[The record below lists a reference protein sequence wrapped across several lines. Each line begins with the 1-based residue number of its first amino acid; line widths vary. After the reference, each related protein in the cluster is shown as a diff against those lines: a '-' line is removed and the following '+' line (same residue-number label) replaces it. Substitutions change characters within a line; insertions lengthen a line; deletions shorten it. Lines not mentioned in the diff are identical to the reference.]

1 MPQTVMRL
9 TPSAGRRPQLSS
21 RGRSLRIAASTV
33 VAIAL
38 GALLLLRHQDAPKAA
53 PSSPSVLMLNGDTVR
68 LDAAQITELKV
79 GPVETRPF
87 QARREA
93 LGIIDFDQDHAVQVF
108 SPYQGRIGRVLVRAG
123 DEVRKG
129 QVLYT
134 VQIPDL
140 AQAAS
145 ALIAAAGSLQLTT
158 QTLQRAQGLAAGQS
172 ISQKELQQNVADQ
185 QTAYGAYRAA
195 RKTLGLFGLGSG
207 DIDAIEKS
215 RRVDTEMPVRSP
227 LAGRVV
233 ARAASEGLLVQP
245 GAGSPP
251 VMVADMRRLWMVAS
265 VPESELG
272 GYRLGQKV
280 NVTVS
285 AYPGRR
291 FTGRLAYIG
300 DVADPASH
308 RIGLRTEVA
317 DPGHL
322 LRPQMMAQFSIELQ
336 AATVGPAVP
345 ENALAREG
353 DGSISAWVARDAQ
366 SFTRRK
372 VVTGLTQDGWV
383 QVVDGLKAGER
394 VAKDRALFL
403 SNLAQM
409 AQN

>member
-1 MPQTVMRL
+1 MRL
-9 TPSAGRRPQLSS
+9 TPSADHSLPSVLQGRP
-21 RGRSLRIAASTV
+21 LRIAAAV
-33 VAIAL
+33 FAVIGL
-38 GALLLLRHQDAPKAA
+38 GALMFLRHPDAPKATPA
-53 PSSPSVLMLNGDTVR
+53 VPSVLLLNADTVR
-68 LDAAQITELKV
+68 LEPAQVTELKV
-79 GPVETRPF
+79 GPVETKPF

-93 LGIIDFDQDHAVQVF
+93 LGMIDFDQDHAVQVL
-108 SPYQGRIGRVLVRAG
+108 SPYQGRIGRVLARAG
-123 DEVRKG
+123 DDVRKG

-145 ALIAAAGSLQLTT
+145 ALIAAAGSLQVTT

-172 ISQKELQQNVADQ
+172 IPQKELQQNVADQ
-185 QTAYGAYRAA
+185 QAADGAYRAA
-195 RKTLGLFGLGSG
+195 RKTLGLFGLSSG
-207 DIDAIEKS
+207 DIDEIEKS

-227 LAGRVV
+227 LSGRVV
-233 ARAASEGLLVQP
+233 ARSAAEGLLVQP

-251 VMVADMRRLWMVAS
+251 FMVADMRKLWMVAS

-285 AYPGRR
+285 AYPGKR
-291 FTGRLAYIG
+291 FTGNLAYIG

-322 LRPQMMAQFSIELQ
+322 LRPQMLAQFTIELQ
-336 AATVGPAVP
+336 AATEGPAVP
-345 ENALAREG
+345 ENALASEG
-353 DGSISAWVARDAQ
+353 DGSISAWVAQDAQ
-366 SFTRRK
+366 SFSRRK

-383 QVVDGLKAGER
+383 QVVEGLKPGER
-394 VAKDRALFL
+394 IAKDRALFL

>member
-1 MPQTVMRL
+1 MHSTPTTGRKPQ
-9 TPSAGRRPQLSS
+9 PNS
-21 RGRSLRIAASTV
+21 RARTLRIAASAIVTV
-33 VAIAL
+33 GL
-38 GALLLLRHQDAPKAA
+38 GALLFLRHQDDAPKAA
-53 PSSPSVLMLNGDTVR
+53 PATPSSVLMLNSDTVH
-68 LDAAQITELKV
+68 LDPAQVPDLKV
-79 GPVETRPF
+79 GPVESRTF

-108 SPYQGRIGRVLVRAG
+108 SPYQGRIGRMLVRAG

-145 ALIAAAGSLQLTT
+145 ALIAAAGSLQVTT
-158 QTLQRAQGLAAGQS
+158 QTLKRAQDLAAAQS
-172 ISQKELQQNVADQ
+172 IPQKELQQNIADQ
-185 QTAYGAYRAA
+185 QAADGAYRAA
-195 RKTLGLFGLGSG
+195 RKTLGLFGLGSN
-207 DIDAIEKS
+207 DIDEIEKS
-215 RRVDTEMPVRSP
+215 RHVDTEMPVRSP

-233 ARAASEGLLVQP
+233 ARSASEGLLVQP

-251 VMVADMRRLWMVAS
+251 VMVADMHKLWMVAS

-291 FTGRLAYIG
+291 FTGVLAYIG
-300 DVADPASH
+300 DVSEPASH
-308 RIGLRTEVA
+308 RIGLRAEVA

-336 AATVGPAVP
+336 AATDGPAVP

-353 DGSISAWVARDAQ
+353 DGSISAWVARDGQ

-372 VVTGLTQDGWV
+372 VVTGLSQDGWV
-383 QVVDGLKAGER
+383 QIVDGLKPGER
-394 VAKDRALFL
+394 IAKDRALFL

>member
-1 MPQTVMRL
+1 MRL
-9 TPSAGRRPQLSS
+9 SPSAGRTRPPRLLQ
-21 RGRSLRIAASTV
+21 RRPLRIVASGV
-33 VAIAL
+33 LVIGL
-38 GALLLLRHQDAPKAA
+38 GLLMFLRLQDAPKAA
-53 PSSPSVLMLNGDTVR
+53 PSAPSPAVLLLNGDTVR
-68 LDAAQITELKV
+68 LDPAQVTELKL

-93 LGIIDFDQDHAVQVF
+93 LGMIDFDQDHAVQVF

-145 ALIAAAGSLQLTT
+145 ALISAAGSLQVTS

-172 ISQKELQQNVADQ
+172 IPQKELQQNVADQ
-185 QTAYGAYRAA
+185 QAADGAYRAA
-195 RKTLGLFGLGSG
+195 RKTLGLFGLGST
-207 DIDAIEKS
+207 DIDEIEKS

-233 ARAASEGLLVQP
+233 ARSAAEGLLVQP
-245 GAGSPP
+245 GAGNPP
-251 VMVADMRRLWMVAS
+251 VMVADMRKLWMVAS
-265 VPESELG
+265 VPESEFG
-272 GYRLGQKV
+272 GYHLGQKLA
-280 NVTVS
+280 VTVS
-285 AYPGRR
+285 AYPAKR
-291 FTGRLAYIG
+291 FAGSLSYIG

-308 RIGLRTEVA
+308 RIGLRAEVSDA
-317 DPGHL
+317 GHL
-322 LRPQMMAQFSIELQ
+322 LRPQMLAQFTIELQ
-336 AATVGPAVP
+336 AASDAPAVP

-353 DGSISAWVARDAQ
+353 DGSISAWVTKDGQ

-372 VVTGLTQDGWV
+372 VVTGMTQDGSV
-383 QVVDGLKAGER
+383 QIVDGLKAGER
-394 VAKDRALFL
+394 IAKDRALFL